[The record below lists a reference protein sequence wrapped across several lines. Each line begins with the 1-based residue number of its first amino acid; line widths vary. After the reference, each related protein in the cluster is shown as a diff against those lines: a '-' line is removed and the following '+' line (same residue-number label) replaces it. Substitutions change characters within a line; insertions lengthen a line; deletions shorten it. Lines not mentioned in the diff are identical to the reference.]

1 MRDFKFFLSLLLG
14 GLSSTRVFEWLF
26 DVFVR
31 ELQWQMKEPEILE
44 FSLTIE
50 IIEEEEAENSVAFDS
65 QRHNTNTNRIECV
78 MKY

>member
-1 MRDFKFFLSLLLG
+1 MCI
-14 GLSSTRVFEWLF
+14 
-26 DVFVR
+26 VR
-31 ELQWQMKEPEILE
+31 ELQWQMKEPEIFE